1 MTGSAPTHADVEALL
16 SGDIPTHPA
25 LVELVG
31 FIEQMRDLGDS
42 SPSADIARVHVS
54 AAAAIS
60 RVQTADLPRRDSPIG
75 RLWVRLVPTPAIAV
89 AAFVLLLG
97 MSGVAAAS
105 NSSVPGD
112 PLYGIDLAI
121 ERLGIGSGGTGER
134 IEEAG
139 VLLDRGMPS
148 EALTHLSSAV
158 LTSDDSAAADALH
171 QAALRVKARAQSPD
185 ENAAI
190 QSAVGGI
197 LEWMRQNHSRGNA
210 YGHDVENMAKEIGR
224 EKADIGSQGKSG
236 GNSKGNGAARP

>member
-1 MTGSAPTHADVEALL
+1 MPSSALTHADVEAMLA
-16 SGDIPTHPA
+16 GDIPTHPELA
-25 LVELVG
+25 DLVG
-31 FIEQMRDLGDS
+31 YIEQMRHLADS
-42 SPSADIARVHVS
+42 SPSADVARVHVS

-60 RVQTADLPRRDSPIG
+60 RERTADLPLPDSPIG
-75 RLWVRLVPTPAIAV
+75 GRWGRLVAKPATAI

-121 ERLGIGSGGTGER
+121 ERLGIGSGGTAER